1 MIAVKGLNLRLP
13 GFDLR
18 DIDLA
23 VAQGEFFALIGPTG
37 AGKTL
42 VLEAIAGLVKP
53 FSGRIRIN
61 GGEVTDLPPEKR
73 GVGIVYQDC
82 ALFPH
87 LKVQANIS
95 YGLRYHRSQMPAAE
109 KRLPELAA
117 RLGLERILDRS
128 IENLSGGERQR
139 VALARALL
147 VNPKVLLLDEPL
159 SALDPNFRE
168 DIRAMLGQIH
178 REMGLTCLMV
188 THDFAEVFVLAQ
200 RAAVINQGRLEQT
213 GSVKDIFERPATPFV
228 AEFVGM
234 KNVFPARFAGDTALV
249 LDVAFQTGDGPAPGQ
264 GHIAI
269 RPENVSISRGPAAA
283 DQPNAWPGRVLSL
296 ADRGIWYEIEVQI
309 KGLSL
314 KSFLPKGSLLQ
325 TKPFPGETVLVYI
338 PPQAVH
344 VF

>member
-1 MIAVKGLNLRLP
+1 MINVKGLNLRLP
-13 GFDLR
+13 GFNLR
-18 DIDLA
+18 DIDLN
-23 VAQGEFFALIGPTG
+23 VGRGGFFALIGPTG

-42 VLEAIAGLVKP
+42 VLEAITGLVKP
-53 FSGRIRIN
+53 FSGRIHIN
-61 GGEVTDLPPEKR
+61 GREVTGLPPEKR

-87 LKVQANIS
+87 LKVRANIS
-95 YGLRYHRSQMPAAE
+95 YGLRYHRSEMPAAE

-117 RLGLERILDRS
+117 RLGLERILDRGV
-128 IENLSGGERQR
+128 ENLSGGERQR

-168 DIRAMLGQIH
+168 DIRSMLGQIH

-200 RAAVINQGRLEQT
+200 EAAVISQGRLEQT
-213 GSVKDIFERPATPFV
+213 GSVQDIFERPSTPFV

-234 KNVFPARFAGDTALV
+234 KNVFPARFTGQAALV
-249 LDVAFQTGDGPAPGQ
+249 EDVAFQIEARPAPGQ
-264 GHIAI
+264 GYLAI
-269 RPENVSISRGPAAA
+269 RPENVSLSRRTLEVAHR
-283 DQPNAWPGRVLSL
+283 NAWPGQVLGL
-296 ADRGIWYEIEVQI
+296 ADRGIWYEIEVRI

-314 KSFLPKGSLLQ
+314 KSFLPKSSLLE
-325 TKPFPGETVLVYI
+325 TRPFPGETVIVTVS
-338 PPQAVH
+338 PQAVH